1 LTSAWFDVNFAV
13 GIHGRPAARLV
24 QLARARAPV
33 RVRVVKD
40 GREADAASLI
50 GLLALGITRGSRVEI
65 RVDGENESLVLNEIM
80 ALFAELGEKETI

>member
-1 LTSAWFDVNFAV
+1 M
-13 GIHGRPAARLV
+13 
-24 QLARARAPV
+24 